1 MNPKIQEIVNDIDAV
16 RANLYA
22 AVNDLSQAQLD
33 FKPAPEEWS
42 ISEILSHLQVVEK
55 GLPKLY
61 TIMLQKAAEAGLQ
74 PETEGSWLQSLDD
87 AKLEVVQ
94 QKMPAPERVLPKAGI
109 AKAEL
114 LESLRQSRQAIVDA
128 VSQAGDHDLSGVK
141 WPHPALGEIN
151 FYQWILF
158 IGKHEMRHLG
168 QIEKVKSAANFPG

>member
-1 MNPKIQEIVNDIDAV
+1 MNPKVQEIINDIDGV

-22 AVNDLSQAQLD
+22 AVTDLSQEQLD
-33 FKPAPEEWS
+33 FKPAPDEWS

-74 PETEGSWLQSLDD
+74 PETDGSWLHSLDD
-87 AKLEVVQ
+87 AGLEVVT

-114 LESLRQSRQAIVDA
+114 LESLRQSRQAVVDA
-128 VSQAGDHDLSGVK
+128 VSQAGNHDLSGVK

-168 QIEKVKSAANFPG
+168 QINRLKVAQGL

>member
-1 MNPKIQEIVNDIDAV
+1 MNPKVQEIINDIDGV

-22 AVNDLSQAQLD
+22 AVTDLLQEQLD
-33 FKPAPEEWS
+33 FKPAPDEWS

-74 PETEGSWLQSLDD
+74 PETDGSWLHSLDD
-87 AKLEVVQ
+87 AGLEVVT

-114 LESLRQSRQAIVDA
+114 LESLRQSRQAVVDA
-128 VSQAGDHDLSGVK
+128 VSQAGNHDLSGVK

-168 QIEKVKSAANFPG
+168 QINRLKVAQGL